1 MESNRGYRAKINV
14 LFGIL
19 NKVFNCIL
27 PFVSRTVV
35 LYWLGSQYLGLGTLF
50 TSILSFLSL
59 TELGFSSAINYAMY
73 QPLAYG
79 DNKKVGSL
87 LLLFKKI
94 YRLIG
99 IVMLAI
105 GVLIIPLIPHLIS
118 GSVPTDINITLLYLI
133 YLLSAVASY
142 FFGGYRQSLL
152 SASQREDII
161 SKIGIL
167 ILLFNNLGQV
177 IVLWIFKN
185 YYVFAIVPILGAVI
199 TNVSCAVISRKLY
212 PDIEA
217 KGQVD
222 SDTKK
227 IIKKKISGLFG
238 TKLNSVVVHQAD
250 TLVISAF
257 LGLELLAAYGN
268 YYYIMN
274 AVSAFV
280 VVIFTSLTAS
290 VGNKLALDSIDSNYL
305 LFKKISFVN
314 SWIVGFCCC
323 CFVCIFQPFMRIWVG
338 ETLVLPFGLVI
349 LLAIYFFVYQ
359 IQRTILTFKD
369 AAGLWYEDRYRPYI
383 SMIFNVISN
392 IVLVQF
398 IGLYGIVI
406 STIVAFLIS
415 VPWANYVLH
424 HYLFKKRSAFNIFE
438 ILRWFLATMVA
449 TLVCY
454 LICNIMKD
462 GLIGIILRLV
472 ICMIIPNFVFV
483 ILFWRRDEFKYIKNI
498 VVRKLIRRR

>member
-1 MESNRGYRAKINV
+1 
-14 LFGIL
+14 
-19 NKVFNCIL
+19 
-27 PFVSRTVV
+27 
-35 LYWLGSQYLGLGTLF
+35 
-50 TSILSFLSL
+50 
-59 TELGFSSAINYAMY
+59 
-73 QPLAYG
+73 
-79 DNKKVGSL
+79 
-87 LLLFKKI
+87 
-94 YRLIG
+94 
-99 IVMLAI
+99 
-105 GVLIIPLIPHLIS
+105 
-118 GSVPTDINITLLYLI
+118 
-133 YLLSAVASY
+133 
-142 FFGGYRQSLL
+142 
-152 SASQREDII
+152 
-161 SKIGIL
+161 
-167 ILLFNNLGQV
+167 
-177 IVLWIFKN
+177 
-185 YYVFAIVPILGAVI
+185 
-199 TNVSCAVISRKLY
+199 
-212 PDIEA
+212 
-217 KGQVD
+217 
-222 SDTKK
+222 
-227 IIKKKISGLFG
+227 
-238 TKLNSVVVHQAD
+238 
-250 TLVISAF
+250 
-257 LGLELLAAYGN
+257 
-268 YYYIMN
+268 
-274 AVSAFV
+274 
-280 VVIFTSLTAS
+280 
-290 VGNKLALDSIDSNYL
+290 
-305 LFKKISFVN
+305 
-314 SWIVGFCCC
+314 
-323 CFVCIFQPFMRIWVG
+323 MRIWVG